1 MDYKDYNGIAQ
12 ELVALLG
19 GKENISNLTH
29 CITRLRFVLKD
40 RNKASKEE
48 VEKLPLV
55 MSVIEQGGQFQVVI
69 GDKVDKVF
77 NALQPL
83 LDLEKES
90 GTSGS

>member
-40 RNKASKEE
+40 RNKVSKEE

-77 NALQPL
+77 NALQ
-83 LDLEKES
+83 LDFANIS
-90 GTSGS
+90 